1 MIDTD
6 MRVIDRDKDD
16 PFDFSIVRYMEQLVA
31 GYSRT
36 MPDAG
41 LNVYMPDLNDL
52 SGDSTAAS
60 SFPAQPPEGS

>member
-1 MIDTD
+1 
-6 MRVIDRDKDD
+6 
-16 PFDFSIVRYMEQLVA
+16 
-31 GYSRT
+31 